1 MDGGEAVFAE
11 VVRFQQMPEVQ
22 QRGGVGHAFGGQIN
36 PRKTLEGVAVV
47 AGVLE
52 SFITEGIPLLEKI
65 DAQHPFQ
72 TDGRTTTFALR
83 IEGFDDGEQLFPRD
97 DLLHA
102 GEELFAA
109 GDFLFGSELGV
120 GEAWAGASCH
130 KVYPARSP
138 PSPPIPKN

>member
-1 MDGGEAVFAE
+1 
-11 VVRFQQMPEVQ
+11 MPEVQ

-83 IEGFDDGEQLFPRD
+83 IEGFDDGEQFRPGNEGF
-97 DLLHA
+97 HA
-102 GEELFAA
+102 REELLTA
-109 GDFLFGSELGV
+109 GGLLLGGKLGL
-120 GEAWAGASCH
+120 GETRLVRHAWSIGNQAQRVCRINR
-130 KVYPARSP
+130 KQTD
-138 PSPPIPKN
+138 